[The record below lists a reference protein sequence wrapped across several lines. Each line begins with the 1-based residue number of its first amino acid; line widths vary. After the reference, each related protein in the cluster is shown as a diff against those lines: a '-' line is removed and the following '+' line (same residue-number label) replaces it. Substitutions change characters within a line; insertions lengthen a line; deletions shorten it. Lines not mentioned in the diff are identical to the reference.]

1 MVTVRITLQQLV
13 VPRWMDNST
22 LPIKKSGKYIP
33 ANQQSAE
40 DDPPPP
46 KKKTHL
52 SARLEGGTYGHS
64 VLI

>member
-1 MVTVRITLQQLV
+1 MVAVRITLQQLV

-40 DDPPPP
+40 DDPPQ
-46 KKKTHL
+46 KKTPHL
-52 SARLEGGTYGHS
+52 SARLEGRTYGHS